1 MVSAPILAVVLIVGL
16 VVSIFQAITQIHEAT
31 LSFVPKL
38 IAAMLVFAL
47 AGPWMLSTLVDYI
60 RRTIESIPS
69 MGACTR
75 LPHARDQPAFLRS
88 PAGGLAVAHPVAVPA
103 RAGAVQRGAGVLAA
117 RFRCAPRSAWR
128 S

>member
-1 MVSAPILAVVLIVGL
+1 MNSQTVLTIGQEALTLLLMVSAPILAVVLVVGL

-60 RRTIESIPS
+60 RRTIESIPT
-69 MGACTR
+69 M
-75 LPHARDQPAFLRS
+75 
-88 PAGGLAVAHPVAVPA
+88 
-103 RAGAVQRGAGVLAA
+103 VL
-117 RFRCAPRSAWR
+117 
-128 S
+128 